1 MVNGW
6 SLEEVEETT
15 PKSLHFNFVAL
26 EEKIWFSSTW
36 FLSYVWTVYQV
47 SSVPEWQSNSKM
59 YTNELFS
66 QTNLVV
72 TVTENWHKDNRISS
86 TYNKCIV

>member
-66 QTNLVV
+66 QPNLVV

-86 TYNKCIV
+86 T